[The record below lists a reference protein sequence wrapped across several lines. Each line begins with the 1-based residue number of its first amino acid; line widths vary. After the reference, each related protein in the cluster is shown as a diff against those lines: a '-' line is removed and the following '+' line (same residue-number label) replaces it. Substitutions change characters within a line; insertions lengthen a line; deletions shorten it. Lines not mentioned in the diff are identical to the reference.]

1 MGRPRNRVVP
11 DPCRAISKPVDYPGR
26 SYSAA
31 YQHLSLRPRSRPG
44 LEYLGR

>member
-1 MGRPRNRVVP
+1 MTRQRNRVVP

-31 YQHLSLRPRSRPG
+31 YQHLSSRPG
-44 LEYLGR
+44 SRSDLEYLGR